1 MESNEHPQYK
11 EPKNISKQV
20 LPKLSTRHTI
30 EGRTQEFT
38 VGSRNAESDGV
49 AAKGSKLEAQAINM
63 QNSKKAKR
71 AKKKSR

>member
-1 MESNEHPQYK
+1 MESNEHPQHK
-11 EPKNISKQV
+11 EPKGISKQV
-20 LPKLSTRHTI
+20 LPKLSARHTI

-71 AKKKSR
+71 AKKKS